1 MFNNFQGFDMKKTL
15 IALAAV
21 AATGAS
27 FAQASLSG
35 EFAWGYLSSTDGA
48 GKKTSGG
55 GIDTAQL
62 AFKANE
68 DLGGGMSVA
77 VSMKVNLGDFGAGAK
92 SDDQSLTLT
101 TPIGGFSLL
110 TYKPSDWVSQASG
123 AATWYG
129 LDGKVLSA
137 RATRDAIAYTV
148 PLMDGLTVTAAM
160 LEPGGSL
167 GEGTGN
173 GGSIG
178 QSIYNFGAKYTLGAA
193 VLQTAYL
200 SYTNTDKADASTESV
215 MRFGGTYDLGVAKVG
230 AGYQNAKLLN
240 NGGDNV
246 QYAISASAPVGG
258 NMSVNGVYASNK
270 VGSADARTGFM
281 LGAQYNLS
289 KRTYAIANYGNWTG
303 STTTNISAFTLNGAT
318 GAIAQDKTLAVTKTD
333 GSDSNMFAITL
344 VHDF

>member
-1 MFNNFQGFDMKKTL
+1 MKKTL

-21 AATGAS
+21 AATSAS
-27 FAQASLSG
+27 FAQATLSG

-48 GKKTSGG
+48 GNSTSGG

-62 AFKANE
+62 VFKANE

-77 VSMKVNLGDFGAGAK
+77 VTMKINANSFGEGAK
-92 SDDQSLTLT
+92 ADDQSLTLV
-101 TPIGGFSLL
+101 TPFGAVSLL

-129 LDGKVLSA
+129 LDGKVLGA
-137 RATRDAIAYTV
+137 RSTRDAIAYTV

-167 GEGTGN
+167 GEGAGN
-173 GGSIG
+173 AGSTG

-200 SYTNTDKADASTESV
+200 SYTNTDKANASTESV

-289 KRTYAIANYGNWTG
+289 KRTYAIANYGSWK
-303 STTTNISAFTLNGAT
+303 GA
-318 GAIAQDKTLAVTKTD
+318 LTD
-333 GSDSNMFAITL
+333 PKDSNMTALTL

>member
-1 MFNNFQGFDMKKTL
+1 MKKTL

-21 AATGAS
+21 AATSAS
-27 FAQASLSG
+27 FAQVTLSG
-35 EFAWGYLSSTDGA
+35 EFAWGYVSSNSGATNADGTV

-62 AFKANE
+62 VFKANE

-77 VSMKVNLGDFGAGAK
+77 VSMKFNTKGFDEGGKA
-92 SDDQSLTLT
+92 DDQSLSLV
-101 TPIGGFSLL
+101 TPFGAVSLL

-129 LDGKVLSA
+129 LDGAVLAKRSL
-137 RATRDAIAYTV
+137 RDAIAYTV

-160 LEPGGSL
+160 LEPANEL
-167 GEGTGN
+167 GEGSGN
-173 GGSIG
+173 GGSTG

-200 SYTNTDKADASTESV
+200 SYTNTDKVGASTESV

-258 NMSVNGVYASNK
+258 NMSVNGIYASNK

-289 KRTYAIANYGNWTG
+289 KRTYAIANYGSWK
-303 STTTNISAFTLNGAT
+303 AA
-318 GAIAQDKTLAVTKTD
+318 LADTKD
-333 GSDSNMFAITL
+333 SDTMALTL

>member
-1 MFNNFQGFDMKKTL
+1 MKKTL

-21 AATGAS
+21 AATSAS
-27 FAQASLSG
+27 FAQATLSG

-48 GKKTSGG
+48 GKSTSGG

-77 VSMKVNLGDFGAGAK
+77 VSMKINANGFGEGAK
-92 SDDQSLTLT
+92 ADDQSLTLV
-101 TPIGGFSLL
+101 TPFGAVSLL

-137 RATRDAIAYTV
+137 RSTRDAIAYTV
-148 PLMDGLTVTAAM
+148 PLMAGLTVTAAM

-167 GEGTGN
+167 GEGAGN
-173 GGSIG
+173 VGSDG

-193 VLQTAYL
+193 VLQAAYL
-200 SYTNTDKADASTESV
+200 SYTNTDKAGASTESV

-230 AGYQNAKLLN
+230 AGYQTAKLL
-240 NGGDNV
+240 GGAGDND
-246 QYAISASAPVGG
+246 QYAVSASAPIGG
-258 NMSVNGVYASNK
+258 NFGVNGTYASNK
-270 VGSADARTGFM
+270 TAAGTRTGYM

-303 STTTNISAFTLNGAT
+303 QTTTPAVAEGFKV
-318 GAIAQDKTLAVTKTD
+318 DPKTLLNVAVPAAKAVTTTD
-333 GSDSNMFAITL
+333 GKDSNMFAITL